1 MVAQVVDIP
10 PGEFVHSFGD
20 VHLYSNHIE
29 QVKEQL
35 TREPMP
41 FPEVKLNPAIKN
53 IDDFTL
59 ADIELINYQSH
70 PGLKADIANIGG
82 FEQKK

>member
-20 VHLYSNHIE
+20 VHIYSNHFD

-35 TREPMP
+35 TREPYP
-41 FPEVKLNPAIKN
+41 FPNSE
-53 IDDFTL
+53 T
-59 ADIELINYQSH
+59 QSSR
-70 PGLKADIANIGG
+70 
-82 FEQKK
+82 ERY